1 MKAMKTKEDFLQYSK
16 ELNYRIADLE
26 KEKSDLVKSSTKDKE
41 MEMKKYMNVLN
52 KLKIIKDNSRMGQS
66 FAWFLV
72 RHLHFN
78 ISTTQI
84 LKYKVRSENYV
95 MFGLVKLIIAFTNVK
110 SILHRIWLNLLLFFC
125 CY

>member
-26 KEKSDLVKSSTKDKE
+26 KEKNDLVKSSTKDKE

-66 FAWFLV
+66 FA
-72 RHLHFN
+72 
-78 ISTTQI
+78 
-84 LKYKVRSENYV
+84 
-95 MFGLVKLIIAFTNVK
+95 
-110 SILHRIWLNLLLFFC
+110 
-125 CY
+125 